1 MPQIVINKTAYDFH
15 NCEVTIVGTTG
26 IIGIVDGLEA
36 ISHKATFDRQKM
48 RGAGRLAQD
57 YTDGEADYEG
67 AFSMQKYWWDYI
79 IAFTNAAN
87 LPRAT
92 MEMTF
97 SVNFAK
103 PGFPLQN
110 TTFWRCRFKDYNE
123 DYKRS
128 VDTVMVPVALD
139 IIDVFKNGINDFG
152 QRLA

>member
-26 IIGIVDGLEA
+26 VIGIVDGLEA

-48 RGAGRLAQD
+48 RGSSRLAQD

-67 AFSMQKYWWDYI
+67 AFSLQKYWWDYI
-79 IAFTNAAN
+79 VDFTNAAG
-87 LPRAT
+87 LARAT

-97 SVNFAK
+97 SVNFSK
-103 PGFPLQN
+103 PGFKLQN

-123 DYKRS
+123 DYKRAT
-128 VDTVMVPVALD
+128 DTVMVPVSLD
-139 IIDVFKNGINDFG
+139 IIDIFKNGINDFG
-152 QRLA
+152 QRLG